1 MNMENLQQ
9 SGRLAICVEVIRDLE
24 GFARLEA
31 DWNILF
37 ERAYNAAPPLH
48 YDWVAT
54 WLEIYGPIYVAAE
67 EGLRIICC
75 RRQGE
80 LVAIMPLYLRRQQH
94 VSDGGVC
101 LSFASTGESVADEIC
116 PDYMDMLCLA
126 EVEDACAELVW
137 ITIIQQM
144 GGSYDRL
151 EFSDMANHSPLVNWA
166 RGNGALHD
174 LEISPRGVC
183 CISDLTGG
191 MDAYFSRLSHK
202 MRAQCRRVLRAAD
215 DAGVKFSVA
224 GTMQESKQYFDE
236 LVTIHQRRWT
246 SAGEAGC
253 FSSALF
259 SDFHRKLSEKWV
271 PEKKAVLSRIRL
283 GDETLAVKYGFCLKG
298 KFDFY
303 QSGVCVEESATL
315 KSPGTASIL
324 MLMRHLVD
332 EGITS
337 FDFLRGA
344 AGYKQRLAT
353 TATPL
358 VQVRRI
364 LWTWRTSFGFAA
376 SIGSRAVRKAGR
388 VAMRKRV
395 TTRPRAEEE

>member
-9 SGRLAICVEVIRDLE
+9 SGGLAICVEVIRDLE

-31 DWNILF
+31 DWNMLF

-54 WLEIYGPIYVAAE
+54 WLEVYGSTYVAAGK
-67 EGLRIICC
+67 GLRIICC
-75 RRQGE
+75 HRDGE
-80 LVAIMPLYLRRQQH
+80 LVAVMPLYLRRQQR

-101 LSFASTGESVADEIC
+101 LSFASTGENIADEIC
-116 PDYMDMLCLA
+116 PDYMDLLCLA
-126 EVEDACAELVW
+126 EVKDACAELAW
-137 ITIIQQM
+137 KTIFEEM
-144 GGSYDRL
+144 DGSYDRL
-151 EFSDMANHSPLVNWA
+151 ELSDMADHSPLVNWA
-166 RGNGALHD
+166 RENGARYD

-183 CISDLTGG
+183 SISDLKGG
-191 MDAYFSRLSHK
+191 MDAYLSRLSHK
-202 MRAQCRRVLRAAD
+202 MRAQCRRLLRAAD
-215 DAGVKFSVA
+215 DAGVTFGVA
-224 GTMQESKQYFDE
+224 GTAQESKQYFAE
-236 LVTIHQRRWT
+236 LVEIHQRRWKL
-246 SAGEAGC
+246 AGEAGC
-253 FSSALF
+253 FNSPLF
-259 SDFHRKLSEKWV
+259 AAFHRKLSEKWV
-271 PEKKAVLSRIRL
+271 PERRAVLSRIRL
-283 GDETLAVKYGFCLKG
+283 GNKTLAVKYGFCIKG

-303 QSGVCVEESATL
+303 QSGVRIEESATL

-344 AGYKQRLAT
+344 SGYKQRLAT

-364 LWTWRTSFGFAA
+364 VWTWRTSFGFAA
-376 SIGSRAVRKAGR
+376 SIGSRAVRKASR